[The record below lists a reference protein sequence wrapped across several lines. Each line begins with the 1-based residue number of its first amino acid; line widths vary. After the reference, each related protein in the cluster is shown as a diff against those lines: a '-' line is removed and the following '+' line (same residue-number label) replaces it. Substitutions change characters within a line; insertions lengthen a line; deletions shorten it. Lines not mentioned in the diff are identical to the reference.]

1 MSSRNLLPR
10 SRRGFVRLLAV
21 CAIPAL
27 LLSGCAGLPLPPP
40 DELEAASH
48 PQAAAHDAGTA
59 FRLAGRIGV
68 LHDGESFSGS
78 LRWRHGAEE
87 DEIFLLSPL
96 GQGVARIVRN
106 SQGVSLETAE
116 GQTYRAED
124 VESLTEEALG
134 WRLPARGLQYW
145 VAGRAAP
152 DSPSSSETGEGG
164 RLRRLSQD
172 GWRIDYLGYRPVQ
185 GVDLPAR
192 LEMAMNGRLEVR
204 LVIDSWVLP

>member
-10 SRRGFVRLLAV
+10 SRRGFVRLLAA
-21 CAIPAL
+21 CAVPAL
-27 LLSGCAGLPLPPP
+27 LWGCAGLPLPPP
-40 DELEAASH
+40 DELEAAA
-48 PQAAAHDAGTA
+48 PAAAHDAGIA

-68 LHDGESFSGS
+68 LHDGKSFSGS

-106 SQGVSLETAE
+106 AHGVFLETAE
-116 GQTYRAED
+116 GQTYRAGD
-124 VESLTEEALG
+124 VESLTEEVLG

-152 DSPSSSETGEGG
+152 DSPSSSETGEDG
-164 RLRRLSQD
+164 RLRRLGQD

-192 LEMAMNGRLEVR
+192 LEMAMDGRLEVR
-204 LVIDSWVLP
+204 LVIDNWVLP